1 MSQKLTAIAVF
12 LLLVVSF
19 GLYQIKYEVEGQRE
33 RLGALSAQQEKETA
47 AIGVLN
53 SEWAYLTRPQ
63 RLQTLAERFLPL
75 SKIELSQIG
84 EVDALGLRKLDNV
97 TPPAEVTPPLPRDRP
112 LQVTAAN
119 PEAAP

>member
-33 RLGALSAQQEKETA
+33 RASAIAALQEKEIA

-75 SKIELSQIG
+75 GKIEPNQIG
-84 EVDALGLRKLDNV
+84 EVSSLGLRKLDNV
-97 TPPAEVTPPLPRDRP
+97 TPPAEVTPPIPRDRP
-112 LQVTAAN
+112 LQVTSAQSEVT
-119 PEAAP
+119 P

>member
-12 LLLVVSF
+12 LLLIVSF
-19 GLYQIKYEVEGQRE
+19 GLYQIKYQVEGQRE
-33 RLGALSAQQEKETA
+33 RLNTLSVEQEKEIA
-47 AIGVLN
+47 AIGVLK

-63 RLQTLAERFLPL
+63 RLQTLTERFLPL

-84 EVDALGLRKLDNV
+84 DVEALGLRRLDNV

-112 LQVTAAN
+112 LQVTSAN